1 MSIQS
6 AKLLYLIPTMKLSRT
21 NCTVRSTFPFVWPRY
36 DFMHQCYP
44 LQKDNGRRHAWIE
57 QTIQYIQ
64 FEGKRG
70 TEMLAQAVAGLAAGL
85 PDNAAVQE
93 AAAALIQELGEYG
106 GPEQA
111 DVQRKK
117 PRHKKSQER

>member
-1 MSIQS
+1 
-6 AKLLYLIPTMKLSRT
+6 
-21 NCTVRSTFPFVWPRY
+21 
-36 DFMHQCYP
+36 MHQCYP